1 METLDL
7 IGLYAWAFF
16 GAVVPALALILYVYW
31 YDRKHPEPALQ
42 LLKGFVYGILSIGL
56 LNLLWLGIPAYFDWA
71 KGGGSNVL
79 GRVQHA
85 FFSAALP
92 EEFVKLVML
101 WLLLKWNRHFDE
113 RLDGIIYAVCV
124 GMGFATLE
132 NIQYVFN
139 SGSQWGN
146 VVALRAVLA
155 VPGHYIFAVA
165 MGYFYSMA
173 KFSPANGI
181 KRFWQLALIL
191 LIPVLLHGIYDSIVM
206 TMGLDAVGTVVYI
219 VLVLALFVFCYSFH
233 KYCNQL
239 IEKHLAADKELFDLA
254 NQEQMRKKRQ
264 EEEQKRQ
271 EEKAAKEAEAAMSDF
286 DKSRMLQQAIIES
299 RTNYYISDEDA
310 TKQLDDFLNHPEWP
324 VMIITGQSGSGKS
337 ALLANWFKQHQDD
350 ERQNIICHFIGNGCI
365 LSDYRDVAYQLC
377 LEIQYYYSLPAFEN
391 EEKID
396 PIPLLEDCLTKVQG
410 RHPLVILLDGIDR
423 VFGAEEQDL
432 FTWLPEPNQHIRYV
446 FSTNQDNDAIEIFR
460 NRGYHIVEVAPLNE
474 NARSLLVEHYTENGP
489 QLSDE
494 QKTRI
499 INDPESANPLVLKTL
514 LQELF
519 RSEPQQL
526 DQDIDYFLKPC
537 SISDYF
543 QRLLE
548 RQEDLMGGFFTQHM
562 LSILA
567 AGASGGLTMK
577 EITEAYRM
585 TNDLQWDDLIN
596 NFGIYLIKY
605 KDRYTLF
612 HQLMLEA
619 VSSRYSQFLPSAHNR
634 LVKVLSEQ

>member
-1 METLDL
+1 M
-7 IGLYAWAFF
+7 I
-16 GAVVPALALILYVYW
+16 
-31 YDRKHPEPALQ
+31 
-42 LLKGFVYGILSIGL
+42 
-56 LNLLWLGIPAYFDWA
+56 
-71 KGGGSNVL
+71 
-79 GRVQHA
+79 
-85 FFSAALP
+85 
-92 EEFVKLVML
+92 
-101 WLLLKWNRHFDE
+101 
-113 RLDGIIYAVCV
+113 
-124 GMGFATLE
+124 
-132 NIQYVFN
+132 
-139 SGSQWGN
+139 
-146 VVALRAVLA
+146 
-155 VPGHYIFAVA
+155 
-165 MGYFYSMA
+165 
-173 KFSPANGI
+173 
-181 KRFWQLALIL
+181 
-191 LIPVLLHGIYDSIVM
+191 
-206 TMGLDAVGTVVYI
+206 YI

-548 RQEDLMGGFFTQHM
+548 RQEDLMGGFFTQQV

-567 AGASGGLTMK
+567 AGASGGLTME
-577 EITEAYRM
+577 EIKEAYRM
-585 TNDLQWDDLIN
+585 TNDSQWDDLIN

-605 KDRYTLF
+605 KERYTLF

-619 VSSRYSQFLPSAHNR
+619 ISSRYSKFLPSAHNR
-634 LVKVLSEQ
+634 LVKVLLEQ